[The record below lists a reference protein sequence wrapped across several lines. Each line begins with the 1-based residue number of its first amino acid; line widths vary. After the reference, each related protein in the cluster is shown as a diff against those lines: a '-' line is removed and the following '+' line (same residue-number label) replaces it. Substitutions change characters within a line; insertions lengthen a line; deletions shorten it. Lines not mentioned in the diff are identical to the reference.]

1 MPRLI
6 SPSIFRQ
13 IIRKS
18 SNLSLIV
25 FCILFSVN
33 FSFAQSKKELERKK
47 AELRK
52 EIEYT
57 NKLLSN
63 VQKTKQTS
71 LTTLVNLKK
80 KIAARIELIRTI
92 NQEINLYSDEIEQT
106 INEIDEL
113 EQEIK
118 QLKDEYAR
126 MIYFAYVNQN
136 AYQRLAFIFAS
147 RDFNQA
153 YKRVK
158 YLQQYSEARQEQAK
172 QIEKK
177 QVELIEKKAKLEDE
191 KQQKS
196 LLLTSEEKERKQLD
210 QEKNEQIAMISNLQE
225 SEKNLRK
232 KLKEKQQAEAK
243 LNKAIENIIKKEIE
257 AAKRKAAAAGKKN
270 VTSSNALSLTP
281 EAAKLSAD
289 FAGNRGKLPWP
300 VEHGV
305 ITSTFGEHPHPV
317 LAGIK
322 TKNNGIDIN
331 TKKGTVARA
340 IFDGEVTGVVVIPG
354 SNKAVIIRHG
364 EYLSVYSNL
373 DEVYVRMGEK
383 VSVKQPL
390 GLVHTNEED
399 SKTELHLEIWQS
411 TTKMDPSGWLYMR
424 K

>member
-1 MPRLI
+1 M
-6 SPSIFRQ
+6 FRQ
-13 IIRKS
+13 AIKKS
-18 SNLSLIV
+18 SNFFLL
-25 FCILFSVN
+25 ILF
-33 FSFAQSKKELERKK
+33 FSFSVGVVSAQTKKELERKK
-47 AELRK
+47 AELKK

-63 VQKTKQTS
+63 VQKSKQTS
-71 LTTLVNLKK
+71 LSTLVNLKK
-80 KIAARIELIRTI
+80 KIAARVELIRTI
-92 NQEINLYSDEIEQT
+92 NQEINLYSDEIEKT
-106 INEIDEL
+106 SNEIDDL
-113 EQEIK
+113 EREIK

-147 RDFNQA
+147 KDFNQA

-172 QIEKK
+172 QIVKKQEELVEKK
-177 QVELIEKKAKLEDE
+177 VRLEEE

-196 LLLTSEEKERKQLD
+196 QLLTLEEKERNQLD
-210 QEKNEQIAMISNLQE
+210 IEKNEQMVMIGNLQE
-225 SEKNLRK
+225 SEKNLKK

-243 LNKAIENIIKKEIE
+243 LNKAIENIIKREIE

-289 FAGNRGKLPWP
+289 FAGNKGKLPWP

-305 ITSTFGEHPHPV
+305 ITNTFGEHPHPV

-340 IFDGEVTGVVVIPG
+340 IFDGEVTGVVIIPG
-354 SNKAVIIRHG
+354 SNKAVIVRHG

-383 VSVKQPL
+383 VSTKQPL
-390 GLVHTNEED
+390 GLVHTDEEEA
-399 SKTELHLEIWQS
+399 KTELHLEIWQN
-411 TTKMDPSGWLYMR
+411 TTKMDPSGWLYLR